1 MLAANGEPAM
11 PPNER
16 LNGGNLDLVI
26 FADQFTLGISSKR
39 SKAIGT
45 MRRLMILNGIG
56 RFAQFTRMAFVSG
69 LGAAGL
75 GLLAPLFS
83 IRRWR
88 FG

>member
-16 LNGGNLDLVI
+16 LNGGKLDLVI
-26 FADQFTLGISSKR
+26 FAGQFTLGVSSKR
-39 SKAIGT
+39 PKAIGT

>member
-1 MLAANGEPAM
+1 MTIAKTKLKRNTGSKRPITKETKM
-11 PPNER
+11 
-16 LNGGNLDLVI
+16 GNLPTV
-26 FADQFTLGISSKR
+26 SSKR
-39 SKAIGT
+39 PKAIGT

-56 RFAQFTRMAFVSG
+56 RFAQFTRMALVSG

-75 GLLAPLFS
+75 GLLAPPFS

>member
-56 RFAQFTRMAFVSG
+56 RFAHFTRMAGKEILAS
-69 LGAAGL
+69 LGSETYQQ
-75 GLLAPLFS
+75 PH
-83 IRRWR
+83 
-88 FG
+88 